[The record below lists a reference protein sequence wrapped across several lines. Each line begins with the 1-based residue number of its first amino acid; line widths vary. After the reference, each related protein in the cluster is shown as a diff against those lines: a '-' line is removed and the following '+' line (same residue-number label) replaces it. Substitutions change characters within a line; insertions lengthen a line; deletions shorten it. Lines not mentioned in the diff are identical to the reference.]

1 MREGVGEHLNC
12 YPLLTSERLIATSI
26 YSMTCYFAYF
36 FARILDRLWS
46 MTSSRLHRLIY
57 AKLTHFHQKVAS
69 FHVVGSWLGI
79 LCKWQII
86 KTFPTLFLNFVD
98 MLTCRLN
105 SSSAGH
111 AGSFASSNKFM
122 GNKVYKFYYDCFIRI
137 IDNYDKSLY
146 ICRLGGFS
154 NIFLTRMWAPFRRK
168 TIPNPHILIISL
180 PDLAKAPPNSNTGTA
195 RTTTSRWR
203 CPECRLAQLMGRWRA
218 WNLIRIK

>member
-1 MREGVGEHLNC
+1 MREGVGQHLNC

-98 MLTCRLN
+98 MRMRLR
-105 SSSAGH
+105 GH
-111 AGSFASSNKFM
+111 AGWTRAALDTLVVSQAATNSWATRYISSIMIASSE
-122 GNKVYKFYYDCFIRI
+122 
-137 IDNYDKSLY
+137 SL
-146 ICRLGGFS
+146 
-154 NIFLTRMWAPFRRK
+154 
-168 TIPNPHILIISL
+168 TI
-180 PDLAKAPPNSNTGTA
+180 
-195 RTTTSRWR
+195 TTSLSISAALVVF
-203 CPECRLAQLMGRWRA
+203 P
-218 WNLIRIK
+218 IFS